1 MVGNIE
7 IEKQEFYCYKSTFLE
22 DVNKDNTLASKQIFS
37 GEINNKQ
44 FIDCMHDDYKNK
56 LLHIM
61 LSKRIKIMKDCDKLV
76 LILRKNLMANLQIIK
91 FS

>member
-7 IEKQEFYCYKSTFLE
+7 IEKQEFYCYKSSFLE

-44 FIDCMHDDYKNK
+44 FIDCMH
-56 LLHIM
+56 
-61 LSKRIKIMKDCDKLV
+61 
-76 LILRKNLMANLQIIK
+76 A
-91 FS
+91 